1 MQGGDFMAN
10 MIFNVFKKKIMDGSY
25 DLDSNS
31 FKVMLVY
38 QAYTP
43 NQDTHT
49 TIANVTNEVSAT
61 GYTAGGKALSG
72 LSVSQDNTNNKGVWD
87 GADVI
92 WASSSISAYG
102 AVIYDTTA
110 ASGLVCYF
118 DFGAYKVSATGTF
131 TIAWNAAGIVSLA

>member
-1 MQGGDFMAN
+1 MAN
-10 MIFNVFKKKIMDGSY
+10 VIYNRAKKNLMNGTY
-25 DLDSNS
+25 DLDNDT

-43 NQDTHT
+43 NADTNLV
-49 TIANVTNEVSAT
+49 ASDVSNEITGT
-61 GYTAGGKALSG
+61 GYTAGGRALSG

-87 GADVI
+87 AADVI

-110 ASGLVCYF
+110 ASALVCYF
-118 DFGAYKVSATGTF
+118 DFGGYKVSATGTF
-131 TIAWNAAGIVSLA
+131 TIAWNAAGLISLA